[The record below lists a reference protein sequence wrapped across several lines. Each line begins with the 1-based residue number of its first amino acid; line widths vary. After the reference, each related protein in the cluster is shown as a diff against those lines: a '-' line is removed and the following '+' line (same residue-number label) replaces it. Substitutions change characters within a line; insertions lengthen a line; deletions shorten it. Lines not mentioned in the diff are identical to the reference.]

1 MPDLKRRGFTL
12 VELLIALTLLGIIT
26 AVLYRTLVNN
36 QRIYQKQT
44 QVIDLQ
50 QNIRAAATILPA
62 EFRELDATDGDIYAM
77 SATSLKIRAMRSL
90 GFMCNPPITGA
101 GLNGLVMTMRQSP
114 WFGRAINTTSDSLLI
129 RYEGDEGSRM
139 DDSWAVAKPTLT
151 ASLACPDGKA
161 GTAVTVN
168 ILLGGAGQPANAPS
182 SIYAGG
188 AVRAFEVVTY
198 KLYQSGSDWYIGLE
212 TSNGTQPLIGP
223 VLSNGLAFVYYDS
236 TGAVT
241 ALTNKVARIDITVR
255 GRTQQP
261 VRSTA
266 GSSTL
271 ANVVDSITASVAL
284 RNNARF

>member
-1 MPDLKRRGFTL
+1 LKRRGFTL

-62 EFRELDATDGDIYAM
+62 EFRELDATDGDIYTM

-90 GFMCNPPITGA
+90 GFMCRAPVTGA
-101 GLNGLVMTMRQSP
+101 GLNGLAITLRQSP
-114 WFGRAINTTSDSLLI
+114 YFGRSINTTSDSLMI
-129 RYEGDEGSRM
+129 RYEGDEGTRS
-139 DDSWAVAKPTLT
+139 DDSWAQAKPTLT
-151 ASLACPDGKA
+151 ASLVCPDGKA

-182 SIYAGG
+182 SIYTGG
-188 AVRAFEVVTY
+188 PVRGFEVVTY
-198 KLYQSGSDWYIGLE
+198 KLYQPAGGTDWYIGLE
-212 TSNGTQPLIGP
+212 SSNGTQPLIGP

-255 GRTQQP
+255 GKSQQP
-261 VRSTA
+261 VRTTA